1 MSMQNPR
8 QSRRAKE
15 KEKKMFA
22 AITSKVNEVASTNAI
37 NSSVAFNFTAMQLT
51 LAAICAALF
60 LICLVRWL
68 SGKKTGAV
76 DCALAASIPV
86 VLYFSNFFDG
96 AVKLLGG
103 GN

>member
-1 MSMQNPR
+1 MNFNALTA
-8 QSRRAKE
+8 RA
-15 KEKKMFA
+15 
-22 AITSKVNEVASTNAI
+22 NEVANSNAI

-51 LAAICAALF
+51 MAAICAALM
-60 LICLVRWL
+60 LITLVRWL
-68 SGKKTGAV
+68 SSKKTGVV

-86 VLYFSNFFDG
+86 VLYFSGFFDG